1 MARKNIFEILE
12 NKWNIIDEVKRIFT
26 LLNTDCISIKFSRDK
41 TIIEFVDDYC
51 FYDWKNRYSYLDIED
66 MAKDLDIKLDED
78 KIPSNLEIIEILKYL
93 EFARNLIMLC
103 DTKLFIDNEKDSDNK
118 YKYTYYQEY
127 TILKENINIVLEHLN
142 FSTKLLKKEERIIL
156 IEKNPSAMSVAE
168 IVDEDT
174 ACKVIEYNHYLLKGD
189 IDKKKEILLQ
199 LANKYEGI
207 KSNIKNLNSKLDD
220 DIGFM
225 LNNIHIRH
233 NNKSGKSKKEYV
245 SKMRKD
251 TIEKWYDETY
261 QMLLLAFLLNEQPS
275 RSKKISQLKEK
286 IKR

>member
-1 MARKNIFEILE
+1 MSRKNIFEILE

-26 LLNTDCISIKFSRDK
+26 LLNTDCISVGYSGDK

-78 KIPSNLEIIEILKYL
+78 KIPSNLESIEILKYL
-93 EFARNLIMLC
+93 EFARNLIMIC
-103 DTKLFIDNEKDSDNK
+103 DTKLFIDNEKDSDDK

-127 TILKENINIVLEHLN
+127 TVLKENINIVLEHLN

-189 IDKKKEILLQ
+189 IDKKKEVLLQ

-207 KSNIKNLNSKLDD
+207 KSNIKSLNSKLDD

-225 LNNIHIRH
+225 LNNMHIRH

-251 TIEKWYDETY
+251 TMEKWYDETY

-286 IKR
+286 IK